1 MKNASDNEKEEAE
14 LIDGEREGRWGREKD
29 SLVIRS
35 NDCTNMFFFFIVT
48 HLKIHL
54 KCYRW
59 NFCGL
64 FKP

>member
-35 NDCTNMFFFFIVT
+35 NDRTNMFFYSNT
-48 HLKIHL
+48 
-54 KCYRW
+54 
-59 NFCGL
+59 
-64 FKP
+64 FKDSS